1 MNKFIEE
8 EIEKVNSAFPSIYTK
23 QDVITLLTS
32 LNVSI
37 SSEPVP
43 NAIHITERA
52 VSALIEEVIVKCQD
66 YLDNWCPSEH
76 IDEIDL
82 TLNYDNRIEVENITI
97 NVDGLLSSV
106 QYELNAAEL
115 LDQLIKDSA
124 NE

>member
-8 EIEKVNSAFPSIYTK
+8 EIEKVDLAFPSIYTK
-23 QDVITLLTS
+23 NDVIILLRS
-32 LNVSI
+32 LNDLMA
-37 SSEPVP
+37 SEPVP

>member
-8 EIEKVNSAFPSIYTK
+8 EIEKVDLAFPSIYTK
-23 QDVITLLTS
+23 NDVIILLRS
-32 LNVSI
+32 LNDLMA
-37 SSEPVP
+37 SEPVP

-52 VSALIEEVIVKCQD
+52 VSNLIEEVVVKCQD

-97 NVDGLLSSV
+97 DVDGLLSSV